1 MKHGL
6 NLLTDSDLEFL
17 KIEEKYKKKVGRPK
31 LEPTVV
37 ISERVKAR
45 FQHEI
50 RFKIKELIKKHY
62 HENERSDKS
71 N

>member
-1 MKHGL
+1 M
-6 NLLTDSDLEFL
+6 
-17 KIEEKYKKKVGRPK
+17 GRKK

-50 RFKIKELIKKHY
+50 RSKITDLIKKHY
-62 HENERSDKS
+62 QEDT
-71 N
+71 

>member
-1 MKHGL
+1 M
-6 NLLTDSDLEFL
+6 
-17 KIEEKYKKKVGRPK
+17 GRKK

-37 ISERVKAR
+37 ISERVKVR

-50 RFKIKELIKKHY
+50 RYKIKELIKKHY
-62 HENERSDKS
+62 HDNERSDKS

>member
-1 MKHGL
+1 M
-6 NLLTDSDLEFL
+6 
-17 KIEEKYKKKVGRPK
+17 GRKK

>member
-1 MKHGL
+1 M
-6 NLLTDSDLEFL
+6 
-17 KIEEKYKKKVGRPK
+17 GRK
-31 LEPTVV
+31 RLEPTVV

-45 FQHEI
+45 FAREI

-62 HENERSDKS
+62 EDNDTKRI

>member
-1 MKHGL
+1 M
-6 NLLTDSDLEFL
+6 
-17 KIEEKYKKKVGRPK
+17 GRKK

-62 HENERSDKS
+62 KEHDNDQINKS

>member
-1 MKHGL
+1 M
-6 NLLTDSDLEFL
+6 
-17 KIEEKYKKKVGRPK
+17 GRKK

-50 RFKIKELIKKHY
+50 RYKIKELIKKHNQ
-62 HENERSDKS
+62 ENK
-71 N
+71 

>member
-1 MKHGL
+1 M
-6 NLLTDSDLEFL
+6 
-17 KIEEKYKKKVGRPK
+17 GRKK

-50 RFKIKELIKKHY
+50 KLKIKALIKKHY
-62 HENERSDKS
+62 KENNAIELK
-71 N
+71 

>member
-1 MKHGL
+1 M
-6 NLLTDSDLEFL
+6 
-17 KIEEKYKKKVGRPK
+17 GRKK

-45 FQHEI
+45 FANEI

-62 HENERSDKS
+62 HDNERSDKS
-71 N
+71 D